1 MKTRIYNWLINILI
15 NRVTR
20 LEIISNRDGRHFYS
34 RIIPRVEASLQ
45 DDERTIKIFIE

>member
-20 LEIISNRDGRHFYS
+20 LEIISNRDGRQFY

-45 DDERTIKIFIE
+45 DDECTIKIFIE